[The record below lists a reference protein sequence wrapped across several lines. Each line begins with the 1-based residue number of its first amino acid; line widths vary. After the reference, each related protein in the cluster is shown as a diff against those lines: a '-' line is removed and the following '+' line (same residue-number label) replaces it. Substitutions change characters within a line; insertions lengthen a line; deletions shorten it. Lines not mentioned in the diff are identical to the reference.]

1 MVVTLHGI
9 EIDGEFKEAVIEA
22 IAMKDL
28 PYTVLIHKSRY
39 RAAKVWCE
47 QHIGPRCWNVTDNR
61 SGQWACFWAG
71 REDFAGYNFHFA
83 REEDMIWVALKWL

>member
-22 IAMKDL
+22 LAMKDL
-28 PYTVLIHKSRY
+28 PYTIRIHKN
-39 RAAKVWCE
+39 KHHEVEQWCKE
-47 QHIGPRCWNVTDNR
+47 HIGERWEAIGNR
-61 SGQWACFWAG
+61 DGNWCCFWAG
-71 REDFAGYNFHFA
+71 RKDFAGYNFHFA

>member
-1 MVVTLHGI
+1 MVVTLYGI

-28 PYTVLIHKSRY
+28 PYTIRIHKNKY
-39 RAAKVWCE
+39 REVEQWCKE
-47 QHIGPRCWNVTDNR
+47 HIGERWGAIDNR
-61 SGQWACFWAG
+61 DGNWCCFWAG